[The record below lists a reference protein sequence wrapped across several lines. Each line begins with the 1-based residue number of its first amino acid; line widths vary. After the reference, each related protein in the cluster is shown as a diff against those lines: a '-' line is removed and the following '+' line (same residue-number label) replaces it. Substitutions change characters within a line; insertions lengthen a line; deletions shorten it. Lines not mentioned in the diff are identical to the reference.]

1 MNIKQLQ
8 ITYHP
13 HADRLLLR
21 ISAGSSDEFR
31 FWLTRRL
38 VGLLAE
44 PLGKHLLVLPLN
56 EENVASSAQSSPE
69 QGQNPVRDQA
79 EAAFKHQQAVS
90 SLQSG
95 KTFDSPPEQNFPLG
109 KEPLLVAK
117 LGVTPADKGG
127 VVLAL
132 QSNNDQGLSVQLGSP
147 LLHGFCE
154 LLVKCSDQ
162 AKWGLALNL
171 VPSAEVAEPHSKAV
185 H

>member
-1 MNIKQLQ
+1 MKIKQLQ
-8 ITYHP
+8 VTYQP
-13 HADRLLLR
+13 YADRLLLR
-21 ISAGSSDEFR
+21 ISAGSGDEFR

-44 PLGKHLLVLPLN
+44 PLGKHLLGLPLH
-56 EENVASSAQSSPE
+56 EQIAASPE
-69 QGQNPVRDQA
+69 QAQNPVRHQA

-90 SLQSG
+90 GLQSE
-95 KTFDSPPEQNFPLG
+95 KTFETSPEQNFPLG

-132 QSNNDQGLSVQLGSP
+132 HSNDDQGLSVQLGSP

-171 VPSAEVAEPHSKAV
+171 VPSAEVAEPYSKAV